1 MAKERVQK
9 LLAAAGIGSRRAC
22 EALIEAGRVKV
33 NGQVVHRG
41 DKADPE
47 KDTIVL
53 DGKVIRLPKQKIY
66 IALNKPKGYLSDID
80 ETHPKP
86 TVFDLVDIP
95 EPLFSV
101 GRLDLDSEGLILLTN
116 DGELANRLTHPR
128 YRHEKEYEVFVIKQP
143 DEERRSA
150 HHQRPHEH
158 RVGDGDKHGKSDGG
172 SHAVVF
178 PCPVIIPQNRLCA
191 VGQSLQR
198 EHHHRAHGID
208 DGHDA
213 DVEIADRRGGAGRLR
228 AEILAPHPPGRKAA
242 QPFGQQAQWAKPPAV
257 CRVPGLA
264 ADEQGCGQGQQ
275 TQQQPTGQ
283 SRLDRRTGKAQQ
295 QGYAKG
301 QAKHA

>member
-33 NGQVVHRG
+33 NGQVIHLG
-41 DKADPE
+41 DKADPD
-47 KDTIVL
+47 KDTIMV

-80 ETHPKP
+80 ENHPKP

-143 DEERRSA
+143 DEEQLAIWRRGVVL
-150 HHQRPHEH
+150 E
-158 RVGDGDKHGKSDGG
+158 DGYRTLPAKVEVIKRANNGAWLRIIMREGKKRQIRKTGARIG
-172 SHAVVF
+172 L
-178 PCPVIIPQNRLCA
+178 P
-191 VGQSLQR
+191 VGQIKRVRIGTLKLGSLR
-198 EHHHRAHGID
+198 SGEWRYLTPA
-208 DGHDA
+208 
-213 DVEIADRRGGAGRLR
+213 EIQRLR
-228 AEILAPHPPGRKAA
+228 AYA
-242 QPFGQQAQWAKPPAV
+242 
-257 CRVPGLA
+257 GL
-264 ADEQGCGQGQQ
+264 EKEEE
-275 TQQQPTGQ
+275 
-283 SRLDRRTGKAQQ
+283 SS
-295 QGYAKG
+295 
-301 QAKHA
+301 